1 MIPYGRHQL
10 DALDVEAVAETLRSD
25 WLTTGPAVE
34 RFETAVRRYTGAAQ
48 AVAVINGTAAL
59 HVMLAAAGI
68 GPEHEVVVP
77 AITFAATAN
86 AVFYCG
92 GTPVIADVDPETLLL
107 TPETLAPRLTP
118 RTRAV
123 VAVDYAGQPC
133 DYAALAALCDARGI
147 MLFADAC
154 HALGGADAQGRRVG
168 TLARATCFSF
178 HPVKHVTTGE
188 GGMVVTDDPDLAATM
203 RRLRNHGMDLDQAA
217 RNARQAW
224 RYDVA
229 ELGWNYR
236 LSDIACALGASQM
249 TKLEGFLEQR
259 LQLADRY
266 DAKLRPHM
274 TRLGLR
280 PLSTRPGLRHARH
293 LYVVRIAQGRRDAV
307 FARMRE
313 AGIGVNVHYWPVHLH
328 SLFRRRLGTG
338 EGLCPQAEAAA
349 QEILSLPLHPGLDT
363 AQQDFVLETLEQSLQ
378 S

>member
-10 DALDVEAVAETLRSD
+10 DALDIEAVVQTLRSD

-34 RFETAVRRYTGAAQ
+34 RFETAVRQYTGASQ

-59 HVMLAAAGI
+59 HLMLAGAGI
-68 GPEHEVVVP
+68 GPGHEVVIP
-77 AITFAATAN
+77 TITFAATAN

-107 TPETLAPRLTP
+107 TPATLAPRLTP

-133 DYAALAALCDARGI
+133 DYTALAALCEPRGI

-188 GGMVVTDDPDLAATM
+188 GGMVVTDDPDLAAAM
-203 RRLRNHGMDLDQAA
+203 RRLRNHGMDFDHAA
-217 RNARQAW
+217 RNERQAW
-224 RYDVA
+224 QYDVT

-236 LSDIACALGASQM
+236 LSDIACALGTSQM
-249 TKLEGFLEQR
+249 AKLEGFLAR
-259 LQLADRY
+259 RSHLASRY
-266 DAKLRPHM
+266 DDMFRKL
-274 TRLGLR
+274 TGVR
-280 PLSTRPGLRHARH
+280 PLMTNPGLRHARH
-293 LYVVRIAQGRRDAV
+293 LYVVRIAGGRRDEV
-307 FARMRE
+307 FKRMRE

-328 SLFRRRLGTG
+328 SLFRQRLGTR
-338 EGLCPQAEAAA
+338 EGHCPNAENAAH
-349 QEILSLPLHPGLDT
+349 EILSLPLYPGLDQT
-363 AQQDFVLETLEQSLQ
+363 DQDIILNILDQSLL
-378 S
+378 